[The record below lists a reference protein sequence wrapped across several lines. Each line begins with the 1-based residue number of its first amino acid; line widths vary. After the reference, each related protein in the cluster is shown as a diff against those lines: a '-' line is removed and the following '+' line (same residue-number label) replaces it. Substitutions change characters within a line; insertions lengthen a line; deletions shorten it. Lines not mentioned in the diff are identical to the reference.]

1 MIKDFFSNFF
11 GRNNDPKSII
21 SFDVVN
27 SIYSYL
33 YNEINSLDFK
43 MKGIHDT
50 VSVTFYSFPTSFDH
64 EEGRNEIEK
73 SGFKNAY
80 EVLNEVYKKMN
91 IGPIS
96 EEQILQELE
105 YDYIHIQ
112 FYTEPPTPEMKK
124 HLKHV
129 LHNFIIFFCCTNS
142 LETNDFR
149 ILYNNSYFLDYT
161 RGILDTE
168 YVDINDPKNDVQ
180 KIGFKEFERVL
191 QGICQ
196 YLEIELPDGIELP
209 SQDNLLPEEIEVT
222 QETFEEF
229 IKLVSR
235 GNVDEKLIRKQSKK
249 LLTNFKK
256 ESKEYHAIVENH
268 WSFFESIDCWDSD
281 WKFDPE
287 DAEYF
292 ISEMIGEDLNFEYPE
307 ETYSHDLFPYIQSA
321 LEKRDLELMTYDT
334 HGDNYLFFVANK
346 NDVDRILELSE
357 LTKIEINQL

>member
-11 GRNNDPKSII
+11 GRNNDPKSIV
-21 SFDVVN
+21 SFDVIDSVYT
-27 SIYSYL
+27 SL
-33 YNEINSLDFK
+33 YNGENRLEIKL
-43 MKGIHDT
+43 KGIYDT
-50 VSVTFYSFPTSFDH
+50 VSVNLYSFPNSFNN
-64 EEGRNEIEK
+64 EEAQSEIK
-73 SGFKNAY
+73 KAGFKNAY
-80 EVLNEVYKKMN
+80 EVLNEIYKKLN
-91 IGPIS
+91 IGAVS
-96 EEQILQELE
+96 EEDIQAELE
-105 YDYIHIQ
+105 FDYIHIQ
-112 FYTEPPTPEMKK
+112 FYTEPTPETKK
-124 HLKHV
+124 YLKHV

-149 ILYNNSYFLDYT
+149 MIYNNSYFLDYT
-161 RGILDTE
+161 KGILDAE
-168 YVDINDPKNDVQ
+168 YIDINDPKNDTQ

-196 YLEIELPDGIELP
+196 YLEIELPESIELP
-209 SQDNLLPEEIEVT
+209 SQENLLPEDVEIT

-235 GNVDEKLIRKQSKK
+235 GNVDDKLVQKQSKK
-249 LLTNFKK
+249 LLKNFKK
-256 ESKEYHAIVENH
+256 GHTEYHEIVQGH
-268 WSFFESIDCWDSD
+268 WAFFEIIDAWNSD

-287 DAEYF
+287 DAEAF

-346 NDVDRILELSE
+346 NDVGRILELSE

>member
-1 MIKDFFSNFF
+1 MKDFFSDFF
-11 GRNNDPKSII
+11 GRNNNPKSIV
-21 SFDVVN
+21 SFDVID

-33 YNEINSLDFK
+33 YNEENKLEIKL
-43 MKGIHDT
+43 KGIYDT
-50 VSVTFYSFPTSFDH
+50 VSVNLYSFPNSFSN
-64 EEGRNEIEK
+64 EEAQNEIK
-73 SGFKNAY
+73 KAGFKNAY
-80 EVLNEVYKKMN
+80 EVLNELYKKLN
-91 IGPIS
+91 IGAIS
-96 EEQILQELE
+96 EMDIQAELE

-129 LHNFIIFFCCTNS
+129 LHNFTIFFCCTNS

-161 RGILDTE
+161 KGLLDTE
-168 YVDINDPKNDVQ
+168 YIDINDPKNEVQ
-180 KIGFKEFERVL
+180 KTGFKEFGRVL

-196 YLEIELPDGIELP
+196 YLEIELSEGIVLP
-209 SQDNLLPEEIEVT
+209 SEDNLIPEEIEIT
-222 QETFEEF
+222 QEIFEEF
-229 IKLVSR
+229 IKLISR
-235 GNVDEKLIRKQSKK
+235 GNVEEKLLKKQSKK
-249 LLTNFKK
+249 LLKNFKK
-256 ESKEYHAIVENH
+256 ESKEYHTIVEGH
-268 WSFFESIDCWDSD
+268 FEAFENVNCWNSD

-321 LEKRDLELMTYDT
+321 LEKRNLELMTYDT

-346 NDVDRILELSE
+346 KDVARILELSE